1 VAALLGPGVYNVP
14 GVNNVPKQFQTC
26 TNLVTGR
33 QNVKI
38 YDWNLL
44 CFLYIYK
51 WIPTVE
57 YIPTGT
63 IIGDQA
69 RLDISARSVW
79 NMRER
84 AFFDVRI
91 LHAPAPTNMNEPIQ
105 QMYRAHENESLQCQS
120 YTG

>member
-1 VAALLGPGVYNVP
+1 LESPLLP
-14 GVNNVPKQFQTC
+14 
-26 TNLVTGR
+26 
-33 QNVKI
+33 
-38 YDWNLL
+38 
-44 CFLYIYK
+44 IYK

>member
-1 VAALLGPGVYNVP
+1 MYKSRDRSAKCKDIRLESPLLP
-14 GVNNVPKQFQTC
+14 
-26 TNLVTGR
+26 
-33 QNVKI
+33 I
-38 YDWNLL
+38 
-44 CFLYIYK
+44 YIYK